1 MRKFLSYLFLSLAL
15 LSQIA
20 FSRSADHKDVNYKY
34 KEILSGF
41 GGNVVFLKVDQVK
54 VGTTYL
60 YKVVETENDAE
71 IKSSYLF
78 FKVSHE
84 NDSEVVI
91 TTLRSEFEH
100 VGDIDNVSIYSKETG
115 FATKRI
121 TAVPDV
127 SDELPTVDWS
137 KEEFEFWFQNYK
149 SEDVK
154 IVDYSGKSTNAR
166 RVKYQLHGQLNN
178 EILFSKNG
186 LGLNSVYSMT
196 QKGTDSDGN
205 LFIIK
210 TSLIDQYQQKN

>member
-1 MRKFLSYLFLSLAL
+1 MRRLNPVIS
-15 LSQIA
+15 
-20 FSRSADHKDVNYKY
+20 
-34 KEILSGF
+34 
-41 GGNVVFLKVDQVK
+41 
-54 VGTTYL
+54 
-60 YKVVETENDAE
+60 
-71 IKSSYLF
+71 F

-137 KEEFEFWFQNYK
+137 KEDFEFWFQNYK
-149 SEDVK
+149 SQVVK
-154 IVDYSGKSTNAR
+154 SVDYSGKPMNSR
-166 RVKYQLHGQLNN
+166 RVKYQLRGQVNN

-196 QKGTDSDGN
+196 LKGSDSDGG
-205 LFIIK
+205 LVIIK
-210 TSLIDQYQQKN
+210 TTLIDQYQQKD